1 MLLFSLLLACAPVFR
16 YPGPTRSLG
25 KAVDTPNQ
33 TSGPWRGGAE
43 QPEREA
49 VVHVEPPDAQAAPSS
64 KEKSWKP
71 RRALKGS
78 GQGVADAAGHYVGK
92 TVMSCSGE
100 KFRYDCSGLV
110 NVVHYKAG
118 IDLRGQNSEG
128 LLDMARELGVEH
140 GGPPKMGDVVFFDNT
155 YDRNKNG
162 RLDDKLTHVAVVES
176 VDSDGTVHMV
186 HKGSKG
192 VVRIVM
198 NPEHPEDRLGPEGQE
213 WNDWLRARKKGDSK
227 NTPYLAGQMFVGS
240 ASFWAAPELRTDAL
254 AEN

>member
-25 KAVDTPNQ
+25 KAVDTPSE
-33 TSGPWRGGAE
+33 TSGPWGGAD

-49 VVHVEPPDAQAAPSS
+49 VVVVEPDPAEGSAP
-64 KEKSWKP
+64 KERTRTP

-100 KFRYDCSGLV
+100 KFRYDCSGMV
-110 NVVHYKAG
+110 NVAHYKAG

-128 LLDMARELGVEH
+128 MLALARELGVDH
-140 GGPPKMGDVVFFDNT
+140 KGPPRVGDVVFFDNT

-162 RLDDKLTHVAVVES
+162 RLDDALTHVAVVED
-176 VDSDGTVHMV
+176 VDSDGTVHLV

-198 NPEHPEDRLGPEGQE
+198 NPEHPEERLGPDGKE

-240 ASFWAAPELRTDAL
+240 ASFWAAPELRVDAL
-254 AEN
+254 VEN

>member
-1 MLLFSLLLACAPVFR
+1 MFLFSLLLACAPVFR

-25 KAVDTPNQ
+25 KAVDTPNE
-33 TSGPWRGGAE
+33 TSGPWRGGSE

-49 VVHVEPPDAQAAPSS
+49 VVHVEPPDAQSAPPS

-128 LLDMARELGVEH
+128 LLDMARELGVDH
-140 GGPPKMGDVVFFDNT
+140 GGAPKTGDVVFFDNT

-162 RLDDKLTHVAVVES
+162 RLDDSLTHVAVVES
-176 VDSDGTVHMV
+176 VDADGTVHMV

-198 NPEHPEDRLGPEGQE
+198 NPEHPDQRLGPEGQE

-254 AEN
+254 VEH